1 MLDDKPSSRSAN
13 VDIPVQVLKSHLPN
27 GIKHIS
33 SEKID
38 HRTDE
43 EIAASLQK
51 RHPVTSD
58 KNIWG
63 FWHTGFAQMRPWSQR
78 NVINWVRR
86 LGPDWTVH
94 IVDCVNGSETNVFH
108 YAEESFFP
116 KTFIDG
122 TMDGHKAHMGD
133 LVRLPLLW
141 KYGGIWMDVGLLL
154 LRHVDDICWKRIE
167 DPASPYELS
176 ALALM
181 HLPDTYTPL
190 NGFLATKRN
199 NPFIKRWHD
208 IYVALWTEG
217 VTNATGFHKHPLLR
231 HLPIFRPQVKS
242 PALKSIKMDYEKFS
256 DYVAHYMCAERLRK
270 LIDPNDGFN
279 GAEWYEKHMLLFDA
293 KDEMFQVQTLTDWDA
308 QLQFRLFSLPR
319 SGAGAVV
326 DKSWHEAEALVTSLL
341 ANTSMENSNK
351 DNEKGSFAAYLRY
364 GSTHFDQTR
373 EVKKLEWQNPEE
385 EVITIGYLEPVEM
398 QQRGLG
404 ALICKKF
411 AEEGANVAINYVSN
425 ADAAQ
430 KVADSLKE
438 YPVKTFVIQGD
449 AGKREDNVRLVQET
463 VKNLGGLDIIVANAG
478 WTKMSRFGDLHAL
491 NDEEWNKCWA
501 VNVMSHLQLV
511 QEATPIFNANPE
523 GGVYLIT
530 SSVAGTTQAGSSMA
544 YSVTK
549 AAGLHLMKNLAYTQ
563 GPKIRINAILPGLL
577 LTEWTDLDDCAD
589 VFITVAKNTSMTG
602 QQIAIVGSINVNTI
616 YARYTQCNST
626 IMASSE
632 TEVTHTIASLYDA
645 IGVKYEK
652 AFADIPAR
660 QKSLDWLLSHLPRTG
675 CKILDIGCGTGCPV
689 ALVLS
694 SAPHNHLVHGIDAS
708 KAMLAIARQSVPSAT
723 FQLIDAREFEAEEA
737 SYNAVTS
744 YFALL
749 MDISHDE
756 IRETIQKVFTWL
768 KPGGFFILATIP
780 VDLELASEKWLGKR
794 ALLTSMSEEH
804 YVTALQQ
811 VGFVIEFS
819 EVENFMP
826 KAVEAGICDEDNVVE
841 EAQLFIYAR
850 KP

>member
-1 MLDDKPSSRSAN
+1 MGDIKKQPISGFTLGLHPLRCHGNIKTKVIMLDDKTTSRSAN
-13 VDIPVQVLKSHLPN
+13 VDIPVQVQKSHLPN
-27 GIKHIS
+27 GIKHVAP
-33 SEKID
+33 EKID

-63 FWHTGFAQMRPWSQR
+63 FWHTGFAQMRPWAQR

-94 IVDCVNGSETNVFH
+94 IVDRVDGSETNVFH
-108 YAEESFFP
+108 YAEEFFFP

-141 KYGGIWMDVGLLL
+141 KYGGIWMDVGLIL

-167 DPASPYELS
+167 DPESPYELS

-242 PALKSIKMDYEKFS
+242 PALKNIKMDYEKFS

-319 SGAGAVV
+319 SGDGAVV

-341 ANTSMENSNK
+341 ANTSMVKLPHGPGNGGLKINMLADLWDAEENSNK
-351 DNEKGSFAAYLRY
+351 DNEEGSFAAYLRY

-385 EVITIGYLEPVEM
+385 EVITIGYLEPV
-398 QQRGLG
+398 
-404 ALICKKF
+404 
-411 AEEGANVAINYVSN
+411 
-425 ADAAQ
+425 
-430 KVADSLKE
+430 
-438 YPVKTFVIQGD
+438 
-449 AGKREDNVRLVQET
+449 
-463 VKNLGGLDIIVANAG
+463 
-478 WTKMSRFGDLHAL
+478 KM
-491 NDEEWNKCWA
+491 
-501 VNVMSHLQLV
+501 
-511 QEATPIFNANPE
+511 
-523 GGVYLIT
+523 
-530 SSVAGTTQAGSSMA
+530 
-544 YSVTK
+544 
-549 AAGLHLMKNLAYTQ
+549 
-563 GPKIRINAILPGLL
+563 
-577 LTEWTDLDDCAD
+577 
-589 VFITVAKNTSMTG
+589 
-602 QQIAIVGSINVNTI
+602 
-616 YARYTQCNST
+616 
-626 IMASSE
+626 
-632 TEVTHTIASLYDA
+632 
-645 IGVKYEK
+645 
-652 AFADIPAR
+652 
-660 QKSLDWLLSHLPRTG
+660 
-675 CKILDIGCGTGCPV
+675 
-689 ALVLS
+689 
-694 SAPHNHLVHGIDAS
+694 
-708 KAMLAIARQSVPSAT
+708 
-723 FQLIDAREFEAEEA
+723 
-737 SYNAVTS
+737 
-744 YFALL
+744 
-749 MDISHDE
+749 
-756 IRETIQKVFTWL
+756 
-768 KPGGFFILATIP
+768 
-780 VDLELASEKWLGKR
+780 
-794 ALLTSMSEEH
+794 
-804 YVTALQQ
+804 
-811 VGFVIEFS
+811 
-819 EVENFMP
+819 
-826 KAVEAGICDEDNVVE
+826 
-841 EAQLFIYAR
+841 
-850 KP
+850 

>member
-1 MLDDKPSSRSAN
+1 MYDDKTTSRSAN
-13 VDIPVQVLKSHLPN
+13 VDIPVQVPKLHLPN
-27 GIKHIS
+27 GIRHIS
-33 SEKID
+33 PEKID

-63 FWHTGFAQMRPWSQR
+63 FWHTGFAQMRPWAQR

-94 IVDCVNGSETNVFH
+94 IVDRVDGSETNVFH

-141 KYGGIWMDVGLLL
+141 KYGGVWMDVGLIL

-167 DPASPYELS
+167 DPESPYELS

-181 HLPDTYTPL
+181 HLPDIYTPL

-231 HLPIFRPQVKS
+231 HLPIFCPRMES
-242 PALKSIKMDYEKFS
+242 PGLKNVKMDYEKFS
-256 DYVAHYMCAERLRK
+256 DYVAHYMCCERLRK

-308 QLQFRLFSLPR
+308 QLQFRLLSLPR
-319 SGAGAVV
+319 SGDGAVV

-341 ANTSMENSNK
+341 ANTAMENSNK
-351 DNEKGSFAAYLRY
+351 DNEEGSFAAYLRY

-373 EVKKLEWQNPEE
+373 EVKKLEYQNPEE
-385 EVITIGYLEPVEM
+385 EVLTIGYLEPVKV
-398 QQRGLG
+398 GLG
-404 ALICKKF
+404 AVICKKF
-411 AEEGANVAINYVSN
+411 AEEGANVAVNYVSN

-430 KVADSLKE
+430 QVADSLKE
-438 YPVKTFVIQGD
+438 YSVKTVIIQGD
-449 AGKREDNVRLVQET
+449 AEKREDNVRLVQET

-491 NDEEWNKCWA
+491 TDEEWNKCWA

-511 QEATPIFNANPE
+511 QEAAPIFNANPE

-530 SSVAGTTQAGSSMA
+530 SSVAGTSQGGSSMA

-549 AAGLHLMKNLAYTQ
+549 AAGLQLMKNLAYTQ

-577 LTEWTDLDDCAD
+577 LTEWVCLHVLCRLVLLAD
-589 VFITVAKNTSMTG
+589 AYYFLQG
-602 QQIAIVGSINVNTI
+602 QRFGVNNIEAINTI
-616 YARYTQCNST
+616 YTQYTRAIFTTMTST
-626 IMASSE
+626 EPEA
-632 TEVTHTIASLYDA
+632 THTVESLFDA
-645 IGVKYEK
+645 IGAKYEK
-652 AFADIPAR
+652 AFADIPAQ
-660 QKSLDWLLSHLPRTG
+660 QKSLEWLLSHLPRPG

-694 SAPHNHLVHGIDAS
+694 SAPHNHLVHGIDVS
-708 KAMLAIARQSVPSAT
+708 EEMLSAARKSVPAAT
-723 FQLIDAREFEAEEA
+723 FQQIDVRKFEPEAA
-737 SYNAVTS
+737 SYDAVTS

-749 MDISHDE
+749 VDISQDE
-756 IRETIQKVFTWL
+756 IRETIQRVFNWL
-768 KPGGFFILATIP
+768 KPGGFFILGTSP
-780 VDLELASEKWLGKR
+780 VDFEFAPEKWLGKK
-794 ALLTSMSEEH
+794 ALMTSMSEEQ
-804 YVTALQQ
+804 YVTAFKQA
-811 VGFVIEFS
+811 GFVIEFS
-819 EVENFMP
+819 EAEKFMP
-826 KAVEAGICDEDNVVE
+826 KSVEAGICDEDME
-841 EAQLFIYAR
+841 ELHLLIYAR